1 MGCAG
6 RSRPRLCAD
15 SSQRRAAA
23 GEGLLKCGRPRRRE
37 NPVSEAESSVGQP
50 DQLQLD
56 NVELNSNLNQNL
68 AINGCA
74 EPVSIS
80 PIAPLPSSS
89 TFGAADPANPVA
101 IPQSVPR
108 LSPQSSDEA
117 APKFEEV
124 QSSVKH
130 VRVDFQGDLIRRSS
144 STTFTA
150 RTRSSSIAICTL
162 RAATL
167 NSSLS
172 AVRSARFRCLRAS
185 CNLPPNNFFSMLPR
199 NAKNQ
204 SCRKMSSTS
213 RS

>member
-1 MGCAG
+1 
-6 RSRPRLCAD
+6 
-15 SSQRRAAA
+15 
-23 GEGLLKCGRPRRRE
+23 
-37 NPVSEAESSVGQP
+37 
-50 DQLQLD
+50 
-56 NVELNSNLNQNL
+56 
-68 AINGCA
+68 
-74 EPVSIS
+74 
-80 PIAPLPSSS
+80 
-89 TFGAADPANPVA
+89 
-101 IPQSVPR
+101 VPR

-185 CNLPPNNFFSMLPR
+185 CNLPPNDFFSMLPR